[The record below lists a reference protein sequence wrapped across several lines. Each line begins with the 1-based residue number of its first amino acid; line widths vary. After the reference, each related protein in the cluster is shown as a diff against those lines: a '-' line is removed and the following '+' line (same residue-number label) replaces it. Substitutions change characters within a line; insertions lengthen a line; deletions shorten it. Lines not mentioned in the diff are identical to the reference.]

1 MRIAKACKKSRYQLF
16 VSNDLKLAL
25 KVKANG
31 IYIPSF
37 NKTKTFSNLE
47 KKNIAI
53 IGSAHNQ
60 KEIHRKISQ
69 NCSAIFLSPVFNV
82 EKSKKFLGLFKFNY
96 LSHMNKI
103 NILALGGITENNIR
117 KLKLLYIKGFG
128 GISMFK
134 KKPAF
139 EKAGFCNF

>member
-69 NCSAIFLSPVFNV
+69 NCSA
-82 EKSKKFLGLFKFNY
+82 K
-96 LSHMNKI
+96 
-103 NILALGGITENNIR
+103 
-117 KLKLLYIKGFG
+117 
-128 GISMFK
+128 
-134 KKPAF
+134 
-139 EKAGFCNF
+139 NF